1 VTIARHVLPRL
12 YESGII
18 HLYPRRRSKAKGAAP
33 ATRPLPKIKRRTPV
47 VSLDEHP
54 QRVKRPA
61 SRRQTGYLNALYARI
76 GLTDTYNVGELSSM
90 DASRLI
96 EDAERRLL
104 IPPTPSSGLTLEE
117 EIKDLFN

>member
-1 VTIARHVLPRL
+1 MSL
-12 YESGII
+12 SQG
-18 HLYPRRRSKAKGAAP
+18 SK
-33 ATRPLPKIKRRTPV
+33 
-47 VSLDEHP
+47 H
-54 QRVKRPA
+54 VKRGA
-61 SRRQTGYLNALYARI
+61 SRRQIGYLNALYARI

>member
-1 VTIARHVLPRL
+1 M
-12 YESGII
+12 
-18 HLYPRRRSKAKGAAP
+18 
-33 ATRPLPKIKRRTPV
+33 
-47 VSLDEHP
+47 SLDEHP

>member
-1 VTIARHVLPRL
+1 M
-12 YESGII
+12 
-18 HLYPRRRSKAKGAAP
+18 
-33 ATRPLPKIKRRTPV
+33 
-47 VSLDEHP
+47 SLDEHQ

-61 SRRQTGYLNALYARI
+61 SRRQIGYLNALYARI
-76 GLTDTYNVGELSSM
+76 GLTDTYSVGEMSSV

-104 IPPTPSSGLTLEE
+104 IPPTPPSGLTLEQ